1 MEKRK
6 RKKMILIP
14 NSHHKIEKNSLK
26 DHTPEIGNTLEK
38 ITGEN
43 LQVFGLDEDF
53 LDTKQKHDP

>member
-43 LQVFGLDEDF
+43 L
-53 LDTKQKHDP
+53 